1 MRLAISNI
9 AWDVSEDENI
19 ARLLNRSGV
28 DAIDVAPAKYFSD
41 TTKAT
46 DEEIASVKHSL
57 AQRDH

>member
-28 DAIDVAPAKYFSD
+28 DAIDVAPAKYFYWGGNFKRKD
-41 TTKAT
+41 PMHFEFTETG
-46 DEEIASVKHSL
+46 I
-57 AQRDH
+57 